1 MLNVRTE
8 RSGSFPTQIGA
19 NARRP
24 GASDRSRPASRFAH
38 GSARP
43 MYLETEPMIHMI
55 SRRGSMFE
63 ANAPQRP

>member
-24 GASDRSRPASRFAH
+24 GTDRSRPSSRFAH
-38 GSARP
+38 GTARP
-43 MYLETEPMIHMI
+43 MYLETEPMTHML
-55 SRRGSMFE
+55 SHRGSLFE
-63 ANAPQRP
+63 ACAPQRP